1 MIVGIGID
9 MVELSRIRQ
18 AILRGDGLAR
28 RILTE
33 KEFAIF
39 SRYSE
44 KNKLECLGGRF
55 AAKEAVSK
63 ALGTGIG
70 SAISF
75 QQIEILIHES
85 GAPVMN
91 IFSDM
96 LDMQNVHIH
105 LSISH
110 TSVSAIAQVV
120 LEKKDAG
127 KT

>member
-44 KNKLECLGGRF
+44 KNKVEFLGGRF

-63 ALGTGIG
+63 ALETGIG

>member
-44 KNKLECLGGRF
+44 KNKVESLGGRF
-55 AAKEAVSK
+55 AAEETVSK